1 MEEVLEILMALA
13 ALVIPM
19 LFAWVVVNR
28 LATKH
33 PRKQERKLGK

>member
-33 PRKQERKLGK
+33 SRKHERKSSK